1 MMDRYDRQNYT
12 YGKSATKNLFNSSVL
27 LLGSRNHLLT
37 EIAKNLLLSGVN
49 KLYFIEE
56 SNTRG

>member
-1 MMDRYDRQNYT
+1 MDRYDRQNYT

-37 EIAKNLLLSGVN
+37 EIAKNLLMKCFIFLQTTQHRLVLLS
-49 KLYFIEE
+49 
-56 SNTRG
+56 